1 MLVIQNRRGEDKWKR
16 KMRVKVTGER
26 TVRKVKDEME

>member
-16 KMRVKVTGER
+16 KMRVEVTGGR
-26 TVRKVKDEME
+26 TVDKVKDEME